1 METNLAARED
11 AATILKL
18 YELRT
23 DPVMR
28 EARQWMGAE
37 FWPTSAREV
46 LDILRDFG
54 SQHNCWLRQVT
65 SYWEMAAAL
74 VNHGILAAA
83 LFCDTN
89 GEPFFLLAKFSPF
102 LAEIRQQ
109 HPGFLKQLD
118 LLCEQSTQA
127 RQKLEQMMAAVEK
140 RRATALPAYRTSKP
154 GR

>member
-23 DPVMR
+23 EPVMR
-28 EARQWMGAE
+28 EARLWLTAK
-37 FWPTSAREV
+37 FWPESADEV
-46 LDILRDFG
+46 LAILADFG
-54 SQHNCWLRQVT
+54 SEKNCWFRQVT

-89 GEPFFLLAKFSPF
+89 GEPFFLLAKFMPL
-102 LAEIRQQ
+102 LADIRRQS
-109 HPGFLKQLD
+109 PGFLKQMETMT
-118 LLCEQSTQA
+118 EQSAQA
-127 RQKLEQMMAAVEK
+127 KQKLEGMLIAVEK
-140 RRATALPAYRTSKP
+140 RRVASSHAR
-154 GR
+154 